1 MLFRS
6 ANLTE
11 AVSLHHRPDLAKVQP
26 ILTAVVHVAN
36 TIARSLDIGSGGDN
50 LVPPITRIAAQRL
63 KLEPSQLRSIMLDVE
78 KEYPEVQA
86 LLTV

>member
-1 MLFRS
+1 M
-6 ANLTE
+6 
-11 AVSLHHRPDLAKVQP
+11 QP